1 MMSEK
6 EATNRDAPG
15 FEALAM
21 PLLDG
26 LYRFARTLAGQ
37 EPDAQDLVQ
46 ATYLKAMERFD
57 SFEPGSNCR
66 AWMMRIMR
74 NTWIDQLRRRKM
86 AGPTL
91 ALEEELLYAP
101 QESADPSGPSSPS
114 DPSEP
119 SALAN
124 MLDRFSDEEVIHAL
138 LELPQTQRAA
148 LFLAD
153 VDGLD
158 QREVADV
165 MDLPVGTVKSRVSRA
180 RAVLREKLEA
190 HAHDMGF
197 LRRVS

>member
-1 MMSEK
+1 MSEK

-26 LYRFARTLAGQ
+26 LYRLARTLAGQ
-37 EPDAQDLVQ
+37 ESDAQDLVQ
-46 ATYLKAMERFD
+46 ATCLKAMERFD

-74 NTWIDQLRRRKM
+74 NTWIDQLRHRKM

-91 ALEEELLYAP
+91 ALEEELLPAR
-101 QESADPSGPSSPS
+101 QEPADPSGPS
-114 DPSEP
+114 
-119 SALAN
+119 ALED
-124 MLDRFSDEEVIHAL
+124 MLDQFSDDEVIHAL
-138 LELPQTQRAA
+138 MELPQIQRAA
-148 LFLAD
+148 LFLSD
-153 VDGLD
+153 VEGLD

-190 HAHDMGF
+190 HAHEMGF
-197 LRRVS
+197 IRRES